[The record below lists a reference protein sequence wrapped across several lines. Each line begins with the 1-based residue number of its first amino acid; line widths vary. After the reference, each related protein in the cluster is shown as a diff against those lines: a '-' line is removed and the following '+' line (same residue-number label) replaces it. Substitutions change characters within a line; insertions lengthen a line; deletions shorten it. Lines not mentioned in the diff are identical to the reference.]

1 MAHWQRQ
8 SYLKSYRLK
17 HNPRK
22 WSRNKSVVGKL
33 MHDKI
38 NLEQKFIAKVV
49 NKLYITI
56 VTILHIVI
64 YVI

>member
-1 MAHWQRQ
+1 M
-8 SYLKSYRLK
+8 
-17 HNPRK
+17 HN
-22 WSRNKSVVGKL
+22 
-33 MHDKI
+33 KI
-38 NLEQKFIAKVV
+38 NLEQKIITKVI

>member
-1 MAHWQRQ
+1 
-8 SYLKSYRLK
+8 
-17 HNPRK
+17 
-22 WSRNKSVVGKL
+22 

-56 VTILHIVI
+56 VTLLHIVI